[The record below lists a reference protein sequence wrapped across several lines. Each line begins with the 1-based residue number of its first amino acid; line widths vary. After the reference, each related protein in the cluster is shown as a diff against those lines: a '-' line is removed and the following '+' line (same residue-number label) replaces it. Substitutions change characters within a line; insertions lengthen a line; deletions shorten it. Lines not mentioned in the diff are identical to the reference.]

1 MRFLKGPIPFQ
12 ASGVQSVLPSSVIG
26 EKALLSRWNSEPNK
40 LFYSF
45 WIIPRPGETLSVSTR
60 DGPSDLWVFA
70 GALTSHIGLHVLR
83 FSDIFTRERNRE
95 ERSLS
100 IFGDMIP
107 WFHESSKRRF
117 LLYSH
122 GKFLAEFFCCLTFS
136 MLDTMS
142 YGRIVTSG
150 E

>member
-1 MRFLKGPIPFQ
+1 
-12 ASGVQSVLPSSVIG
+12 
-26 EKALLSRWNSEPNK
+26 
-40 LFYSF
+40 
-45 WIIPRPGETLSVSTR
+45 
-60 DGPSDLWVFA
+60 VFA
-70 GALTSHIGLHVLR
+70 GALAPPIELHVLR

-95 ERSLS
+95 GTSLS
-100 IFGDMIP
+100 LLGDMIP

-117 LLYSH
+117 LLFSYE
-122 GKFLAEFFCCLTFS
+122 KFLAEFFCDLTFS